1 MQTRPMSFLLSSF
14 VGAIALVLP
23 ATAAPSAAPA
33 AKPEAGSKPVSPK
46 PEQPTRP
53 QVSQSPASP
62 NPAPPAIAA
71 VRIVS
76 PQALNTAE
84 KETNLIVQ
92 YSPGTR
98 VQVTVN
104 QKPIDAATPT
114 QTQTDS
120 EGLITQVWYGIALRE
135 GENTIVVQPE
145 GGTPT
150 TLKLTRKETS
160 TRIEF
165 LPSSNPQVP
174 ADGRSTVTLEGQIL
188 DDAGQ
193 LITQDAIVT
202 LTTSAGKFVGADQD
216 TDRPGF
222 QVRAQAGR
230 FTAQIQSGLTAQK
243 VRVRAAIEPGKG
255 NRVKPDTS
263 NRPLPLTQRDD
274 TGRSNLDTPTLGSS
288 SPLSPEP
295 TLFAQALE
303 TYTQVEFITNLRA
316 PIVSGTINLRLG
328 GGGND
333 FYGSYRDFLNPNKIG
348 QDVRFDFGAAV
359 FATGRVGNW
368 LITGA
373 LNTQRP
379 LNQVCDGSTRLF
391 RDPQFCDQVYP
402 VYGDSSTTDYLAPS
416 IDSVYFRIERTSPVP
431 NAGSDYAMWG
441 DYSTPEFATASQLF
455 TATARQLHGAKLNFN
470 LGNLQFTGIY
480 GNNLEGFQRDSI
492 APNGTSGYY
501 FLSRRL
507 VTGGSEVVYL
517 ETEEL
522 SRPGWVVERKQ
533 LNRGP
538 DYEIDYDRGSLIFR
552 RPIQQIE
559 FDLFGRTL
567 RRQVVV
573 TYQYESAGNA
583 NLFAGRL
590 QYNFS
595 RQPGQESWLGGSYL
609 KQDEG
614 DREFQLYGADL
625 LLPLGKG
632 GRLVAEYANSTN
644 DSIFRGNI
652 RGSAYRFEANGEPFK
667 GLFARAY
674 YRSVDTNFTN
684 NATFSFAP
692 GQTRYGAELAANI
705 TATTRLNFQ
714 YDSERNVGIASAV
727 RGLTSVA
734 TFGLLDQFR
743 PTQEPIPGSRVDNRI
758 TTIRAGVQ
766 QKLGVVTLGVDW
778 LNRGRE
784 DNVFPR
790 RLNEDSSQL
799 ITRAD
804 VPLSET
810 LIFRAQN
817 ELNLGNT
824 DPLYPD
830 RTVLALD
837 WAAAPGLTFRLGQQ
851 FLNGTRSGINSN
863 SITSLDILGD
873 QRLSEDMTITSRYS
887 ILNGAN
893 GLTTQGAIGLN
904 HRVKLAPGLRLNL
917 GYERIFGDIF
927 TYTGTGQQY
936 RQPTASGQSSSALG
950 VSQGDSYNV
959 GLEYTDNP
967 NFKASARFE
976 YRNSDAGDNMV
987 ISAGAAGK
995 LSSSL
1000 TALVRYQQASSANQ
1014 LLTQSGLADTVNLKL
1029 GVAYRNP
1036 NDDKFNALLRYE
1048 FRQNPATTPDTILTG
1063 SGSGSTAHLLAVE
1076 AIYAPNWRWEF
1087 YSKFAMRDTK
1097 SFLARDLVGA
1107 NFIGLG
1113 QARATYRLGYRW
1125 DLSVEGRWIG
1135 QTGTGFHEMA
1145 LATEAGYYL
1154 TPNLRVAGGYSFG
1167 NVNDRDFGDRH
1178 KGGFYIGLQ
1187 LKLNELF
1194 SGFGLQKVVPPQQ
1207 QESVVQ
1213 PVATGPS
1220 DGNPPPL
1227 IQDKALAVSEN
1238 PWWRAE

>member
-1 MQTRPMSFLLSSF
+1 MQTRSLSFLLSSC
-14 VGAIALVLP
+14 VGAIALLLP
-23 ATAAPSAAPA
+23 ATASAAPTVKPESD
-33 AKPEAGSKPVSPK
+33 AKPVGLTQKTV
-46 PEQPTRP
+46 QPP
-53 QVSQSPASP
+53 SSQINQSQVSQ
-62 NPAPPAIAA
+62 NPEPMTPVP
-71 VRIVS
+71 VRIIS
-76 PQALNTAE
+76 PQAPTTTE

-92 YSPGTR
+92 YPPGTKVR
-98 VQVTVN
+98 VTVN
-104 QKPIDAATPT
+104 QKPIDSATPT
-114 QTQTDS
+114 QTQSDAA
-120 EGLITQVWYGIALRE
+120 GVVTQVWYGLALQE

-160 TRIEF
+160 ARIEF

-230 FTAQIQSGLTAQK
+230 FAAQIQASLSAQK

-255 NRVKPDTS
+255 NLVKPDTS
-263 NRPLPLTQRDD
+263 NRPLPLTQTDD
-274 TGRSNLDTPTLGSS
+274 TGRSNLNTPTLSSS

-303 TYTQVEFITNLRA
+303 AYTQVEFITSLRA

-333 FYGSYRDFLNPNKIG
+333 FYGSYRDFLNPNKID

-416 IDSVYFRIERTSPVP
+416 IDSVYFRIERTSPVT

-441 DYSTPEFATASQLF
+441 DYSTPEFATSSQLF
-455 TATARQLHGAKLNFN
+455 TATARQLHGAKLNYNF
-470 LGNLQFTGIY
+470 GNLQVTGIY

-595 RQPGQESWLGGSYL
+595 RQPGQESWLGGTYL
-609 KQDEG
+609 KQDQG
-614 DREFQLYGADL
+614 DQEFQLYGADL

-674 YRSVDTNFTN
+674 YRSVDTNFAN

-692 GQTRYGAELAANI
+692 GQTRYGAELAANL
-705 TATTRLNFQ
+705 TPTTRLNFQ

-766 QKLGVVTLGVDW
+766 QKLG
-778 LNRGRE
+778 
-784 DNVFPR
+784 
-790 RLNEDSSQL
+790 SS
-799 ITRAD
+799 
-804 VPLSET
+804 P
-810 LIFRAQN
+810 
-817 ELNLGNT
+817 
-824 DPLYPD
+824 
-830 RTVLALD
+830 
-837 WAAAPGLTFRLGQQ
+837 WA
-851 FLNGTRSGINSN
+851 
-863 SITSLDILGD
+863 
-873 QRLSEDMTITSRYS
+873 
-887 ILNGAN
+887 
-893 GLTTQGAIGLN
+893 
-904 HRVKLAPGLRLNL
+904 
-917 GYERIFGDIF
+917 
-927 TYTGTGQQY
+927 
-936 RQPTASGQSSSALG
+936 
-950 VSQGDSYNV
+950 
-959 GLEYTDNP
+959 
-967 NFKASARFE
+967 
-976 YRNSDAGDNMV
+976 
-987 ISAGAAGK
+987 
-995 LSSSL
+995 
-1000 TALVRYQQASSANQ
+1000 
-1014 LLTQSGLADTVNLKL
+1014 
-1029 GVAYRNP
+1029 
-1036 NDDKFNALLRYE
+1036 
-1048 FRQNPATTPDTILTG
+1048 
-1063 SGSGSTAHLLAVE
+1063 
-1076 AIYAPNWRWEF
+1076 
-1087 YSKFAMRDTK
+1087 
-1097 SFLARDLVGA
+1097 
-1107 NFIGLG
+1107 
-1113 QARATYRLGYRW
+1113 
-1125 DLSVEGRWIG
+1125 
-1135 QTGTGFHEMA
+1135 
-1145 LATEAGYYL
+1145 
-1154 TPNLRVAGGYSFG
+1154 
-1167 NVNDRDFGDRH
+1167 
-1178 KGGFYIGLQ
+1178 
-1187 LKLNELF
+1187 
-1194 SGFGLQKVVPPQQ
+1194 
-1207 QESVVQ
+1207 
-1213 PVATGPS
+1213 
-1220 DGNPPPL
+1220 
-1227 IQDKALAVSEN
+1227 
-1238 PWWRAE
+1238 